1 MLESSRRR
9 RHSGFLPVH
18 DEPFSI
24 LKSGS
29 VHSGTGPYC
38 EFLDARIGD
47 LDRVLRASH
56 FPPRKRVAKRLP
68 PLLDHSG
75 GKPIQDE
82 VRENSES
89 NPEIELPFR

>member
-1 MLESSRRR
+1 
-9 RHSGFLPVH
+9 
-18 DEPFSI
+18 
-24 LKSGS
+24 
-29 VHSGTGPYC
+29 
-38 EFLDARIGD
+38 
-47 LDRVLRASH
+47 VLRASH